1 MFINIIIKSVNYQIF
16 TINGAIFYNFSI
28 KNILDNNQNN
38 FKLTQNLHLGEHSS
52 IIEMLVCKF

>member
-38 FKLTQNLHLGEHSS
+38 FKLTQNLHLGEH
-52 IIEMLVCKF
+52 